1 MSKKQLSEESTIRKF
16 MKLANL
22 EPLSD
27 NFIKEELGY
36 SEEEDMDMPEDPMAA
51 PEGGMEAP
59 MGDEMPGD
67 EEGEL
72 EVDLDDA
79 GAEGEVSPEVAKKV
93 IEAVMS
99 ALGVQGTVEDDEG
112 MGDDDDA
119 GEMDDLAGDEEAGEG
134 EEEAGEEEFGG
145 EEEAGEEDE
154 EEVDDE
160 EEMEEARLSED
171 DLVENVLRRVT
182 ARLLA
187 EAKKAKK
194 PSLKEKMKAKKAKKL
209 DEEVHVKTHKK
220 SSNVLNKGKNKHN
233 SFKGVPDMEMTELK
247 SGKKGTTGKGGH
259 EMRPLKSTRKHTVT
273 HDKTSKVTGKGG
285 NKA

>member
-1 MSKKQLSEESTIRKF
+1 MSKKQLLEETTIRKF

-36 SEEEDMDMPEDPMAA
+36 SEEEDMAA

-59 MGDEMPGD
+59 MGDEMPGS

-79 GAEGEVSPEVAKKV
+79 GAEGEVSPGVAKKV
-93 IEAVMS
+93 IQAVMS

-112 MGDDDDA
+112 MGDDEDA
-119 GEMDDLAGDEEAGEG
+119 GEMDDLAGDEEAD
-134 EEEAGEEEFGG
+134 EEGEEEFGG

-194 PSLKEKMKAKKAKKL
+194 GSKKEDEKDVKAKMKAKKAKKL

-220 SSNVLNKGKNKHN
+220 SSNVLNRGKNKHN

-259 EMRPLKSTRKHTVT
+259 EMKPLKSTQKHTVT